1 MISFYMY
8 NFLIH
13 DFFFVII
20 NKLCPWPVEDEP
32 WNRVNCYVIHPTC
45 NWKDLNMKFVLQ
57 TYRDYSA
64 TKDDAY
70 LRHMYP
76 VAKVGVEEVT
86 PLRCCY
92 DHWQALLDK
101 FFDI

>member
-1 MISFYMY
+1 M
-8 NFLIH
+8 
-13 DFFFVII
+13 VII

-101 FFDI
+101 FFEYFLKYWQVYITIFKV